1 MFGAVAAWLAV
12 PAMGGVRAPAPPPAL
27 VDAARYDAFWL
38 WAGVRPQPVLDR
50 ARRVYLLMG
59 QVESR
64 PTVRLV
70 AQRPAVPRVTG
81 PEVWMVVRVETL
93 RWTPLVHAQLLAQL
107 ARWRAAFNRVAGVQI
122 DFDARTRHL
131 GEYATFLAD
140 LRRRL
145 PRDCR
150 LGVTGLLDWSANGDP
165 AGLDAL
171 AGTVDEVV
179 LQIYQGRHVI
189 PGYSGY
195 LTKLDRVKVP
205 FRIGLLQ
212 GGEWQAPARLASN
225 PRFRGYVVFLTNTP
239 PAQ

>member
-1 MFGAVAAWLAV
+1 MRALAALLALSTLGAAA
-12 PAMGGVRAPAPPPAL
+12 PSPDR

-38 WAGVRPQPVLDR
+38 WAGVRPQPVLKR
-50 ARRVYLLMG
+50 ARRVYLLAA
-59 QVESR
+59 QVDR
-64 PTVRLV
+64 APDVRLV
-70 AQRPAVPRVTG
+70 SQRPAVPRVKHT
-81 PEVWMVVRVETL
+81 PVWMVVRVETL

-107 ARWRAAFNRVAGVQI
+107 GRWRAAGNRVAGVQI
-122 DFDARTRHL
+122 DFDAGTRHL
-131 GEYATFLAD
+131 GDYAAFLAD

-179 LQIYQGRHVI
+179 LQIYQGRRVI
-189 PGYSGY
+189 PGYAGY
-195 LTKLDRVKVP
+195 LANLHRLKVP

-212 GGEWQAPARLASN
+212 GGEWRAPAGLAAL
-225 PRFRGYVVFLTNTP
+225 PMFRGYVVFLTNEP
-239 PAQ
+239 VRR